1 MSKIYSPEELN
12 SFSKETL
19 VAVILSM
26 QDQLSQLNANIE
38 RLIEQIADANNKRY
52 GRSSEKLDV
61 IAGQL
66 ELELIFNA
74 NFACELHFVTKNL
87 LKALFFGIP

>member
-26 QDQLSQLNANIE
+26 QESAEPAE
-38 RLIEQIADANNKRY
+38 RKHGAADRADR
-52 GRSSEKLDV
+52 
-61 IAGQL
+61 
-66 ELELIFNA
+66 
-74 NFACELHFVTKNL
+74 
-87 LKALFFGIP
+87 

>member
-26 QDQLSQLNANIE
+26 QDQLNQLNANME
-38 RLIEQIADANNKRY
+38 RRAKA
-52 GRSSEKLDV
+52 S
-61 IAGQL
+61 A
-66 ELELIFNA
+66 
-74 NFACELHFVTKNL
+74 ACSKQERE
-87 LKALFFGIP
+87 

>member
-1 MSKIYSPEELN
+1 MSKIYLPEELN

-26 QDQLSQLNANIE
+26 QEQLSQLNANME
-38 RLIEQIADANNKRY
+38 HLIEQIADANNKHY
-52 GRSSEKLDV
+52 GRSSGKLDV

-66 ELELIFNA
+66 KLEIFLTNQ
-74 NFACELHFVTKNL
+74 K
-87 LKALFFGIP
+87 P

>member
-19 VAVILSM
+19 AAVILSM
-26 QDQLSQLNANIE
+26 QDQLRQMGENMKL
-38 RLIEQIADANNKRY
+38 LIEQIADANNKHY
-52 GRSSEKLDV
+52 GRSSGKLDV

-66 ELELIFNA
+66 KLEIFLTNQ
-74 NFACELHFVTKNL
+74 K
-87 LKALFFGIP
+87 P